1 MLNRLSLEIWA
12 GVRIDIFLCPRNF
25 WKFGQRFPSYP
36 SHFRHGYMFL
46 TTCVVGGYGV
56 YILDNWYWEYT
67 CSVSLVCS
75 TDWWLLVKF
84 LQCKSV
90 LQRTEAR
97 PRNFWKFGQ
106 RFPSYPSH
114 FRHGYM
120 FLTTC
125 VVGGYGVYILDN
137 WYWEYT
143 CSVSL
148 VCSTDWWLLVKFLQC
163 KSVLQRTEARRQGFI
178 LVYWV
183 YIGVYW

>member
-1 MLNRLSLEIWA
+1 MLNRFSLEIWA

-97 PRNFWKFGQ
+97 RQGF
-106 RFPSYPSH
+106 
-114 FRHGYM
+114 
-120 FLTTC
+120 
-125 VVGGYGVYILDN
+125 I
-137 WYWEYT
+137 YW
-143 CSVSL
+143 
-148 VCSTDWWLLVKFLQC
+148 WI
-163 KSVLQRTEARRQGFI
+163 GFI
-178 LVYWV
+178 LVYIGNARQHGGLFGNYSMQSKLDQSQQSPQYRGTLFNFNQIHSV
-183 YIGVYW
+183 YCATIL